1 MSYFKESINVSSA
14 LVGISLRT
22 YMIEG
27 YNRDSDH
34 VNIKRQR
41 GKIKRIFL
49 EYVDVKYVVSSAEK
63 MEATGSFQMFVT
75 TY

>member
-1 MSYFKESINVSSA
+1 
-14 LVGISLRT
+14 
-22 YMIEG
+22 MIEG

-63 MEATGSFQMFVT
+63 MEATGSFEMFVT